1 MPIKDP
7 QGKIAAVLTADI
19 SLQWLSSVV
28 HQMKLYPHA
37 VSTIISRTGNTLVKD
52 GEWDV
57 KNEKSH
63 VYTAEVPRTGWT
75 LSVTVPESDLMADV
89 RIIGIGMVLLSVL
102 GLLMLVLIMSFVA
115 KSLANFQETLEQQER
130 LQSELRIGHDIQMSM
145 VPQTFPPFP
154 ERTDLDFAASMV
166 PAKEVGGDLY
176 DYYIRDEKLFF
187 CIGDVSGKGVPASLV
202 MAKTCTL
209 FRAISYHEDSPSH
222 IASTMNNTLAR
233 NNQNQMFVTFFLG
246 VLDLS
251 TGTVHYCNAGHNPP
265 IILTDAI
272 RFLPSEPN
280 LPLGVLEDFEFQE
293 QEVVMQYDD
302 ALFLYTDGLTEA
314 EDACSQQFG
323 EERMQQVLHGRRPSA
338 EHLQSMQDAVSKFV
352 GDAPQSDDLT
362 MLFIHYLGKADTS
375 KAGR

>member
-1 MPIKDP
+1 M
-7 QGKIAAVLTADI
+7 
-19 SLQWLSSVV
+19 
-28 HQMKLYPHA
+28 
-37 VSTIISRTGNTLVKD
+37 VKD

-57 KNEKSH
+57 NSEKSH
-63 VYTAEVPRTGWT
+63 FYSEEVPRTGWI
-75 LSVTVPESDLMADV
+75 LSITVPERDLMADV
-89 RIIGIGMVLLSVL
+89 RLIVLGMVLLSIL
-102 GLLMLVLIMSFVA
+102 GLLMLIRIMSFVA
-115 KSLANFQETLEQQER
+115 KSLASYQEARDQQER
-130 LQSELRIGHDIQMSM
+130 LQSELRIGHEIQMSM

-209 FRAISYHEDSPSH
+209 FRAISYHEDSPSR
-222 IASTMNNTLAR
+222 IASTMNNTLVR

-246 VLDLS
+246 VLDLV
-251 TGTVHYCNAGHNPP
+251 TGTVRYCNAGHNPP
-265 IILTDAI
+265 LILTDAI
-272 RFLPSEPN
+272 RTLPSDPN

-293 QEVVMQYDD
+293 QEVDMEYDD
-302 ALFLYTDGLTEA
+302 ALFLYTDGVTEA
-314 EDACSQQFG
+314 EDVNSQQFG
-323 EERMQQVLHGRRPSA
+323 EDRMQQVLHGRRPSA

-352 GDAPQSDDLT
+352 GEAPQSDDLT

-375 KAGR
+375 SAGR